1 MPNADCL
8 LWAIV
13 TTMRIGIVFVLAV
26 AMQTGVAMADKI
38 RIGTEG
44 SYPPF
49 NFVDSSG
56 MLQGFDIEL
65 TQALCSRMGAECVL
79 VTQDYEGIVPALVAG
94 KYDAAVASLWITD
107 ERKQKV
113 DFTKPYYQPA
123 ARFAMRKGT
132 GDTGDIAPAALK
144 GRTLGA
150 QSGTVQANY
159 LHDIYKDSVIRL
171 FGTQEEADTALAAGK
186 LDAVLAD
193 STALWRWLSRSQE
206 GRCCEFVGPPLKDPK
221 WFGEGVAIAVRK
233 GDTALRARFD
243 KAIDAV
249 VADGTYKAINDKYFP
264 FPLN

>member
-1 MPNADCL
+1 
-8 LWAIV
+8 
-13 TTMRIGIVFVLAV
+13 MRIIIVFALAV
-26 AMQTGVAMADKI
+26 ATQTSLAMADKL

-56 MLQGFDIEL
+56 RLQGFDIEL
-65 TQALCSRMGAECVL
+65 TQALCSRIKAECEL

-94 KYDAAVASLWITD
+94 KFDAAIASLWITD

-113 DFTKPYYQPA
+113 DFTKPYYRAP

-132 GDTGDIAPAALK
+132 AGMDDTSPAALK

-150 QSGTVQANY
+150 QSGTVHANY
-159 LHDIYKDSVIRL
+159 LQDIYQDSVIKL
-171 FGTQEEADTALAAGK
+171 YGSEEEADAALAAGK

-193 STALWRWLSRSQE
+193 GTALWRWLSQSRE
-206 GRCCEFVGPPLKDPK
+206 GRCCQFAGPSIRDPK

-233 GDTALRARFD
+233 GDTALKARFD
-243 KAIDAV
+243 KAIDAI

-264 FPLN
+264 FSLD

>member
-1 MPNADCL
+1 
-8 LWAIV
+8 
-13 TTMRIGIVFVLAV
+13 MRIIFIFALTV
-26 AMQTGVAMADKI
+26 ALQTGVAMVDPI

-49 NFVDSSG
+49 NFVDSAG
-56 MLQGFDIEL
+56 KLHGFDIEL
-65 TQALCSRMGAECVL
+65 TQALCSRMGAECEM
-79 VTQDYEGIVPALVAG
+79 VTQDFEGIVPALVAG
-94 KYDAAVASLWITD
+94 KFDAVIASLWITD
-107 ERKQKV
+107 ERKQRV
-113 DFTKPYYQPA
+113 DFTKPYYLAP

-132 GDTGDIAPAALK
+132 GAEGGDVAPAALK
-144 GRTLGA
+144 GKTLGA
-150 QSGTVQANY
+150 QSGTVHGNY
-159 LHDIYKDSVIRL
+159 LQDVYKDSVIKL
-171 FGTQEEADTALAAGK
+171 YGTQEEADAALAAGK

-193 STALWRWLSRSQE
+193 STALWRWLSQSQE